1 MNSKPRIG
9 RGASENE
16 KYGSE
21 GPFTVI
27 NDTSDSPWSVPR
39 FGITMPPNTGVNPSV
54 TLALLKSMFGML
66 ALFA

>member
-1 MNSKPRIG
+1 MNEKPRTG
-9 RGASENE
+9 RGSPEYE

-39 FGITMPPNTGVNPSV
+39 FGITMPPNTGVNTSV
-54 TLALLKSMFGML
+54 TLVLLKSMFGML